1 MGNKNAQILL
11 IFAKSSEDFIKANRY
26 NYIAEEDGIE
36 MTSIKGN
43 LRMAIN
49 KMLTFET
56 YKCLV

>member
-56 YKCLV
+56 YKYLV